1 MQNSNENS
9 SPANDPDDR
18 DVQCSLG
25 HECSRL
31 DMGESLW
38 SPPQFSLG
46 SLMIAVSVLSVV
58 CGMIKSLGL
67 DWVPG
72 LFGFATLGCLVWLML
87 GLYRII
93 RH

>member
-1 MQNSNENS
+1 
-9 SPANDPDDR
+9 
-18 DVQCSLG
+18 
-25 HECSRL
+25 
-31 DMGESLW
+31 
-38 SPPQFSLG
+38 
-46 SLMIAVSVLSVV
+46 MIAVSVLSVV